1 MVKGCGPF
9 YNRYMPN
16 YFTPELLEWL
26 LEGDVSIQYM
36 VRRHLLKENAEI
48 LNDLRERIP
57 REGWGLEILGRQRSD
72 GDWGRAYYQPKWT
85 STHYTLLELMYLGI
99 PPDTAGP
106 RLAVERTIDRF
117 LGEDGGLYFTMDGK
131 ITDDCVGAM
140 FLQTAVYFSKDFST
154 DTEPLERMADHLL
167 GRMMPDGAWN
177 CRSARSRAIHS
188 SVHTTISCLEAF
200 RLFRERCPTY
210 RQDKVKD
217 AVESAEEFLLK
228 HELCKSHRTGEVMD
242 DRMLKISWPTRWYFD
257 ILRGLEYFADAG
269 LTRDDRLEWSMK
281 VLMSKRRRDGRWP
294 VQNRHPGESHVLMEK
309 TGSPSRWNTFRA
321 LKVLKA
327 FDVVM

>member
-117 LGEDGGLYFTMDGK
+117 LGEDGGLYFTIDGK

-154 DTEPLERMADHLL
+154 DTVFV
-167 GRMMPDGAWN
+167 
-177 CRSARSRAIHS
+177 SR
-188 SVHTTISCLEAF
+188 TIA
-200 RLFRERCPTY
+200 
-210 RQDKVKD
+210 
-217 AVESAEEFLLK
+217 
-228 HELCKSHRTGEVMD
+228 
-242 DRMLKISWPTRWYFD
+242 
-257 ILRGLEYFADAG
+257 
-269 LTRDDRLEWSMK
+269 
-281 VLMSKRRRDGRWP
+281 
-294 VQNRHPGESHVLMEK
+294 
-309 TGSPSRWNTFRA
+309 
-321 LKVLKA
+321 
-327 FDVVM
+327 